1 MKVCYLV
8 VLLFLI
14 TMAQRAGAGNYESNS
29 SNSNFANVSGP
40 RVRSSKNNNDI
51 VIRTS
56 DTSCM
61 YMFLVVRMKPSY
73 QPGFGGNEAWSMKKW
88 VTLMRQQFTKL
99 QCLWFIADFR
109 MCNKSF

>member
-40 RVRSSKNNNDI
+40 RVRSSKNNNNDF
-51 VIRTS
+51 VIHQIHHI
-56 DTSCM
+56 
-61 YMFLVVRMKPSY
+61 YF
-73 QPGFGGNEAWSMKKW
+73 F
-88 VTLMRQQFTKL
+88 
-99 QCLWFIADFR
+99 
-109 MCNKSF
+109 

>member
-51 VIRTS
+51 VIHQIQH
-56 DTSCM
+56 
-61 YMFLVVRMKPSY
+61 MFLVVRMKPSH

-99 QCLWFIADFR
+99 QCLWFIADFK

>member
-40 RVRSSKNNNDI
+40 RVRSSKNDNDF
-51 VIRTS
+51 VIHQIHHIF
-56 DTSCM
+56 
-61 YMFLVVRMKPSY
+61 FLVARMKPSY

-88 VTLMRQQFTKL
+88 VTLRRQQFRKL

>member
-14 TMAQRAGAGNYESNS
+14 TMAQRAGAGYYESNS

-40 RVRSSKNNNDI
+40 RVRSSKNNNDF
-51 VIRTS
+51 VIHQIHH
-56 DTSCM
+56 
-61 YMFLVVRMKPSY
+61 MFLVVRMKPSH

-88 VTLMRQQFTKL
+88 VTLRRQQFRKL